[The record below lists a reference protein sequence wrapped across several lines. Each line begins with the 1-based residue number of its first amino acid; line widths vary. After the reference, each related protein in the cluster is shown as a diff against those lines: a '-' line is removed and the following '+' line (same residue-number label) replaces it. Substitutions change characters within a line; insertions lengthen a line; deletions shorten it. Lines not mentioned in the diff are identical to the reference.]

1 MRRDA
6 LLATLA
12 ESRGHALVGYAYL
25 FTGELR
31 EAEDL
36 AQEALV
42 KAMLRTRAGVE
53 LTSAAAAEAYV
64 RRTIA
69 SLFVDGYRR
78 KRRWLALVPTIAER
92 DTTEN
97 ARGPAADPALG
108 AANLD
113 LRAALAELPR
123 QERAC
128 VVLRYYE
135 DFTVAQIA
143 ESLGIA
149 QGTVKRY
156 LSQGLASLGEVVT
169 NEVEDDV
176 EITWRTR

>member
-6 LLATLA
+6 LLTTLA
-12 ESRGHALVGYAYL
+12 ETRGRALVGYAYL

-53 LTSAAAAEAYV
+53 LTSPVAAESYV

-69 SLFVDGYRR
+69 SLYVDGYRR

-92 DTTEN
+92 DDAAS
-97 ARGPAADPALG
+97 ARGSATDPALT
-108 AANLD
+108 AASLD
-113 LRAALAELPR
+113 LRTALATLPR

-128 VVLRYYE
+128 IVLRYYE

-143 ESLGIA
+143 EVLGIA

-156 LSQGLASLGEVVT
+156 LSQGLTRLGEIVT
-169 NEVEDDV
+169 DEADDDV

>member
-12 ESRGHALVGYAYL
+12 ESRGRAIVGYAYL

-42 KAMLRTRAGVE
+42 KAMLRTRAGIE
-53 LTSAAAAEAYV
+53 LTSETSAEAYV

-92 DTTEN
+92 DD
-97 ARGPAADPALG
+97 ARGSAADPALG
-108 AANLD
+108 TDALD
-113 LRAALAELPR
+113 LRNALTELP
-123 QERAC
+123 
-128 VVLRYYE
+128 
-135 DFTVAQIA
+135 
-143 ESLGIA
+143 
-149 QGTVKRY
+149 
-156 LSQGLASLGEVVT
+156 
-169 NEVEDDV
+169 
-176 EITWRTR
+176 

>member
-6 LLATLA
+6 LLAALA
-12 ESRGHALVGYAYL
+12 ESRGRALVGYAYL

-31 EAEDL
+31 AAEDL

-42 KAMLRTRAGVE
+42 KAVLRTRAGVE
-53 LTSAAAAEAYV
+53 LTSESAAEAYV

-69 SLFVDGYRR
+69 SLYVDGYRR
-78 KRRWLALVPTIAER
+78 TRRWLALVPTIAER
-92 DTTEN
+92 DD
-97 ARGPAADPALG
+97 ARGVAADPALG
-108 AANLD
+108 ADALD

-128 VVLRYYE
+128 VVLRYFE
-135 DFTVAQIA
+135 DLTVAQVAETLDIA
-143 ESLGIA
+143 P
-149 QGTVKRY
+149 GTVKRY
-156 LSQGLASLGEVVT
+156 LSQGLRRLGHIVGASEAD
-169 NEVEDDV
+169 DDV